1 MTVSSRRPRPST
13 PMPTVRVPST
23 LWAVGT
29 EALDPDDRWPAP
41 VLVHTIREFSTPGS
55 RVMLIGW
62 PAPTGRGALRMIEPD
77 TAHALAAIRDLDR
90 HSLDTPTHPSHP
102 GEPVDLVIASLLAD
116 HVDPIRAAEHIT
128 ALATEVMAMGGLLV
142 VLSRCR
148 HSHSGILLDPA
159 GSVVSAAQAA
169 DLLYLQ
175 HIIAAPV
182 TSHTITAPA
191 PAPAPAPAEQ
201 TAPGVPQHRVA
212 HTDVLV
218 FLQPEHG

>member
-1 MTVSSRRPRPST
+1 M
-13 PMPTVRVPST
+13 RVPST

-29 EALDPDDRWPAP
+29 KALDPDYRWPEPILA
-41 VLVHTIREFSTPGS
+41 HTVREFSTPGS

-62 PAPTGRGALRMIEPD
+62 PAPTSRGTLRMIEPD

-90 HSLDTPTHPSHP
+90 HSLDVPTHPSHP

-116 HVDPIRAAEHIT
+116 HFDPIRAAEHVT

-159 GSVVSAAQAA
+159 GPVVSAAQAA

-175 HIIAAPV
+175 HVIAAPV
-182 TSHTITAPA
+182 TGHTITAPA
-191 PAPAPAPAEQ
+191 PAEQ
-201 TAPGVPQHRVA
+201 TTPGIPRHTVA

>member
-1 MTVSSRRPRPST
+1 MTASSRRPRSAT
-13 PMPTVRVPST
+13 PTPAVRVPST

-29 EALDPDDRWPAP
+29 EALDPDDRWPGP
-41 VLVHTIREFSTPGS
+41 VLAHTIREFSEPGS

-62 PAPTGRGALRMIEPD
+62 PAPTGRGRLRMIEPD

-90 HSLDTPTHPSHP
+90 HSLDAPTHPSDP
-102 GEPVDLVIASLLAD
+102 GEPVNLVIASLLAD
-116 HVDPIRAAEHIT
+116 HFDPIRAAENIT
-128 ALATEVMAMGGLLV
+128 TLATEVMAMGGLLA

-148 HSHSGILLDPA
+148 HSDSGILLDPA
-159 GSVVSAAQAA
+159 GSVVAAAQAA

-182 TSHTITAPA
+182 TGHTITVPA
-191 PAPAPAPAEQ
+191 PALAEQ
-201 TAPGVPQHRVA
+201 TTPGIPRHSVA

>member
-1 MTVSSRRPRPST
+1 M
-13 PMPTVRVPST
+13 RVPST

-29 EALDPDDRWPAP
+29 EALDPDDRWPEPILA
-41 VLVHTIREFSTPGS
+41 HTIREFSRPRS

-62 PAPTGRGALRMIEPD
+62 PAPTGRGTLRMIEPD

-90 HSLDTPTHPSHP
+90 DGLDVPTHPRDP

-116 HVDPIRAAEHIT
+116 HFDPIRAAEHVT

-148 HSHSGILLDPA
+148 HSPSGILLDPA
-159 GSVVSAAQAA
+159 GSVVAAAQAA

-182 TSHTITAPA
+182 TGDTITAPA
-191 PAPAPAPAEQ
+191 PAEGEGS
-201 TAPGVPQHRVA
+201 GVPRHSVA
-212 HTDVLV
+212 HADVLV

>member
-1 MTVSSRRPRPST
+1 MTASASQPRNSRSATSPAAG
-13 PMPTVRVPST
+13 TVRVPST
-23 LWAVGT
+23 LWALGA
-29 EALDPDDRWPAP
+29 ESLDPDDRWPGP
-41 VLVHTIREFSTPGS
+41 VLSRAVGEFSSPGA

-62 PAPTGRGALRMIEPD
+62 PAPTTRGNLRILEPD
-77 TAHALAAIRDLDR
+77 TANALAAIRNLDR
-90 HSLDTPTHPSHP
+90 HSLDAPTHPNRG

-116 HVDPIRAAEHIT
+116 HLDSIRAAEHIT
-128 ALATEVMAMGGLLV
+128 ALATEVMTMGGLLV

-159 GSVVSAAQAA
+159 GSVVAAAQAA

-182 TSHTITAPA
+182 TGHTIAAPA
-191 PAPAPAPAEQ
+191 SAE
-201 TAPGVPQHRVA
+201 TEGFASPRHSVA
-212 HTDVLV
+212 HADVLV